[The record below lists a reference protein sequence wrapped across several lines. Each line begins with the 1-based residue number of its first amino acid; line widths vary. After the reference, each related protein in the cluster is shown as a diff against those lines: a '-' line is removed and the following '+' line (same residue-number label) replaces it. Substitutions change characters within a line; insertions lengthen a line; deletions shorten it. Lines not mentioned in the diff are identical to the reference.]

1 MNSVHADEFNHDPYA
16 SRYDAD
22 VSQEDNPIRAGYG
35 AVHTWL
41 GQMVAGDTA
50 VLDLGCGTGNTSLAL
65 PASCRLTA
73 VDISRNMIAIARE
86 KLADRHVTFHISD
99 ILAYV
104 HMADLQQF
112 DVVVSCY
119 ALHHLLDEEKL
130 RLFDCLQGE
139 MKRNGR
145 VLIGDLMLKN
155 ERDRQRILDKYA
167 HSHPDL
173 AEAFAEEFFWPVDE
187 MEQALSDRGW
197 ASEWRRFSDL
207 SWTVTAW
214 LH

>member
-41 GQMVAGDTA
+41 GQMVAEDTA
-50 VLDLGCGTGNTSLAL
+50 VLDLGCGTGNT
-65 PASCRLTA
+65 
-73 VDISRNMIAIARE
+73 
-86 KLADRHVTFHISD
+86 
-99 ILAYV
+99 IL
-104 HMADLQQF
+104 
-112 DVVVSCY
+112 
-119 ALHHLLDEEKL
+119 
-130 RLFDCLQGE
+130 
-139 MKRNGR
+139 
-145 VLIGDLMLKN
+145 
-155 ERDRQRILDKYA
+155 
-167 HSHPDL
+167 PDL

-187 MEQALSDRGW
+187 MELALSDRGW
-197 ASEWRRFSDL
+197 TTEWRRFSDL